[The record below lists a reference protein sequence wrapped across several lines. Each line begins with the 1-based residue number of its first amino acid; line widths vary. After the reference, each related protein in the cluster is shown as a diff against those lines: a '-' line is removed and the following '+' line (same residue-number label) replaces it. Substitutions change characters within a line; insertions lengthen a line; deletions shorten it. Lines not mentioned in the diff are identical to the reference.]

1 MNTSKRKPIALKILL
16 LLVVCIGAMQ
26 LVFCRYAEPALYE
39 KITAPVIRFTHAAFL
54 QVGKWCNSLA
64 AAMEPDE
71 TQPPVEEPQV
81 AGGPAIVDDRFIA
94 DPTLT
99 EFVSAESGE
108 ILTGGNVP
116 IVYYNQAD
124 EAWASLP
131 FGKDPIGKYGCG
143 PTTLSMA
150 ISSCT
155 DQGANPAEMAAW
167 AADSGYWAPRSGS
180 YLSIIP
186 GAAREFGLNC
196 RSLQNCTAEELT
208 QDLAAGGGV
217 VVALMGPGHFTKSGH
232 FILLHGV
239 TLDGK
244 ILVADPNSRANSL
257 TPWDPQ
263 IILDELSTST
273 SSGAPLWLLTSA
285 PSL

>member
-1 MNTSKRKPIALKILL
+1 MNTSKRKPYALKIMLL
-16 LLVVCIGAMQ
+16 FVVCIGAMQ

-39 KITAPVIRFTHAAFL
+39 KITAPVIRFTQAAFA
-54 QVGKWCNSLA
+54 QVGQWCSSIA

-71 TQPPVEEPQV
+71 PPPPAEEPQV
-81 AGGPAIVDDRFIA
+81 AESPSIVDGRFIA

-116 IVYYNQAD
+116 FVYYNQAD

-143 PTTLSMA
+143 PTALSMA
-150 ISSCT
+150 VSSFT
-155 DQGANPAEMAAW
+155 GHGANPAEMAAW
-167 AADSGYWAPRSGS
+167 AAEAGYWAPRSGS

-208 QDLAAGGGV
+208 QDLAAGHGV

-232 FILLHGV
+232 FILLRGV
-239 TLDGK
+239 TLEGK
-244 ILVADPNSRANSL
+244 ILVADPNSRENSL

-263 IILDELSTST
+263 TILDELSTST
-273 SSGAPLWLLTSA
+273 SSGAPLWLLSPA
-285 PSL
+285 PVL